1 MEPADVI
8 GGKRTMDDK
17 GDVAM
22 GSPNKRALSTT
33 GLVSTQQVTHTI
45 AMITAENAHEPVEV
59 QYIGV

>member
-1 MEPADVI
+1 
-8 GGKRTMDDK
+8 MDDK